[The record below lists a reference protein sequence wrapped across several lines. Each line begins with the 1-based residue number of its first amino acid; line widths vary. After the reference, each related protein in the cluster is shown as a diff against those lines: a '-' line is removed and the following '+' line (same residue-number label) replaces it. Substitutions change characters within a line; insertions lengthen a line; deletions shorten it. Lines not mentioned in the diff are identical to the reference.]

1 MKRLIAPLALL
12 PAVTAL
18 AQQQQPNIVMLF
30 VDDMGW
36 ADFGMRNPD
45 YETPNIDRLFSE
57 GVNFNRAYVSTATS
71 SPSRASIMTGKEA
84 LRCGFVRHIYGNDP
98 DAEFESLATDPGHM
112 LSRAYLPLEEITYA
126 ERLKEYGYYNCFV
139 GKWHLGTRNYFPDRQ
154 GFDEM
159 RGTTHRGHPD
169 TYYYPFF
176 NKRNAVNP
184 FKDAKKGDYLTDKI
198 TDEAVDFLQTYEGKA
213 PFLLNVWYYTVHSPQ
228 IGKKELIEKYR
239 AKGFEGKQADYAAK
253 IEVLDNSVGRIR
265 ETLEAEGL
273 ADNTIIIFAS
283 DQGGAYKNGHLRGG
297 KMGGETLCEGG
308 SRIPMAIYMPGS
320 PVMGTTCYEPIQT
333 IDVYPTLVELASGK
347 KCRDRQINGVSLVPL
362 LKGKKLADRDLFMHR
377 SYEDQ
382 NSCIMRGD
390 WKLIKYRS
398 GKLELYNLKE
408 DESET
413 HNLVES
419 CPRMT
424 ARLLKALNRWQ
435 EEATPAYLLTAQPE
449 K

>member
-12 PAVTAL
+12 PAIA
-18 AQQQQPNIVMLF
+18 AAGQEQQQPNIVMLF

-45 YETPNIDRLFSE
+45 YETPNLDRLTQE
-57 GVNFNRAYVSTATS
+57 GLNFNRAYVSTATS

-98 DAEFESLATDPGHM
+98 DAEFESLDTDPGHM

-139 GKWHLGTRNYFPDRQ
+139 GKWHLGNRAYFPDKQ

-169 TYYYPFF
+169 NYYYPFF
-176 NKRNAVNP
+176 NKRNAENP
-184 FKDAKKGDYLTDKI
+184 FKDSKPGDYLTDKI

-228 IGKKELIEKYR
+228 IGKKELIQKYLD
-239 AKGFEGKQADYAAK
+239 KGFEGQQADYAAK
-253 IEVLDNSVGRIR
+253 IEVLDNSIGRIR
-265 ETLEAEGL
+265 ETLEKEGL
-273 ADNTIIIFAS
+273 ADNTVIIFAS

-308 SRIPMAIYMPGS
+308 SRIPMVIYAPGS
-320 PVMGTTCYEPIQT
+320 PVMGTTCYDPIQT
-333 IDVYPTLVELASGK
+333 IDVFPTLVELASRK
-347 KCRDRQINGVSLVPL
+347 KCKDKQINGVSLLPL
-362 LKGKKLADRDLFMHR
+362 LDGKKLADRDLFMHR

-382 NSCIMRGD
+382 NCCIMRGD

-408 DESET
+408 DESEQ
-413 HNLVES
+413 HNLVEAQ
-419 CPRMT
+419 PKL
-424 ARLLKALNRWQ
+424 AAKLLKALNKWQ
-435 EEATPAYLLTAQPE
+435 KEATPSYLLTNQN
-449 K
+449 